1 METAN
6 IDTWNRHYLRPES
19 KQSYPDEN
27 LVRLIRSLPA
37 RDTASSSPSDDSTS
51 ASRVQSGQA
60 RTDSSPAGDTVLRAL
75 DFGCGSGRHIPLLL
89 ESGYRVQ
96 GCDSSENAIVH
107 CKATYPEAE
116 FFRCAG
122 DSAESLLS
130 RERYSLIVCW
140 GVLHYL
146 TEENARELLSALCA
160 SLIPGGFLLG
170 TLRKDSD
177 TQFTHSAVGDSG
189 IRLSN
194 ETELVRF
201 LESQF
206 TDYQYGFMERT
217 PLGKTQQIIAHWF
230 FRARKPAK

>member
-1 METAN
+1 M
-6 IDTWNRHYLRPES
+6 
-19 KQSYPDEN
+19 
-27 LVRLIRSLPA
+27 
-37 RDTASSSPSDDSTS
+37 
-51 ASRVQSGQA
+51 
-60 RTDSSPAGDTVLRAL
+60 
-75 DFGCGSGRHIPLLL
+75 LL

-206 TDYQYGFMERT
+206 TDYQYGFMAAVRT
-217 PLGKTQQIIAHWF
+217 HGIQFPP
-230 FRARKPAK
+230 ARVAAALALAPAGACATARCSMANSMAP